1 MARGPKKTVE
11 ERIALK
17 QELISALLTRIES
30 EKKELEALYEEKR
43 VKDLGTVNDLI
54 VEAGL
59 SAEEAREAL
68 QQYLDLKMVNAS

>member
-68 QQYLDLKMVNAS
+68 QQYLDLRMVNAS

>member
-11 ERIALK
+11 ERIAAK

-59 SAEEAREAL
+59 NAEEAREAL
-68 QQYLDLKMVNAS
+68 QQYLNLRMANAS

>member
-11 ERIALK
+11 ERIAAK

-68 QQYLDLKMVNAS
+68 QQYLDMRMANAS

>member
-59 SAEEAREAL
+59 SAEEARVAL
-68 QQYLDLKMVNAS
+68 QQYLDLRMVNAS

>member
-68 QQYLDLKMVNAS
+68 QQYLDLRIANAS

>member
-43 VKDLGTVNDLI
+43 VKDLDTVNDLI

-68 QQYLDLKMVNAS
+68 QQYLNLRMVNAS

>member
-68 QQYLDLKMVNAS
+68 QQYLDLSMVNAS

>member
-1 MARGPKKTVE
+1 MLKTLLLRK
-11 ERIALK
+11 RIDNK
-17 QELISALLTRIES
+17 
-30 EKKELEALYEEKR
+30 KKELEALYEEKR

-68 QQYLDLKMVNAS
+68 QQYLDLRIANAS

>member
-11 ERIALK
+11 ERIAAK

-68 QQYLDLKMVNAS
+68 QQYLDLRMANAS

>member
-68 QQYLDLKMVNAS
+68 QQYLDLRMANAS

>member
-11 ERIALK
+11 ERIAAK

-43 VKDLGTVNDLI
+43 IKDLGTVNDMI
-54 VEAGL
+54 AQAGL
-59 SAEEAREAL
+59 SAEEAKEAL
-68 QQYLDLKMVNAS
+68 QQYLDMRLASVS

>member
-43 VKDLGTVNDLI
+43 VKDLDTVNDLI

-68 QQYLDLKMVNAS
+68 QQYLDLRMVNAS

>member
-11 ERIALK
+11 EKITAK

-43 VKDLGTVNDLI
+43 IKDLGTVNDLI
-54 VEAGL
+54 EEAGL
-59 SAEEAREAL
+59 SAEEAKEAL
-68 QQYLDLKMVNAS
+68 RQYLDLRIANAS

>member
-17 QELISALLTRIES
+17 QELLSALLTRIES

-59 SAEEAREAL
+59 SAEEAKEAL
-68 QQYLDLKMVNAS
+68 QQYLDMRMANAS

>member
-59 SAEEAREAL
+59 SADEAREAL
-68 QQYLDLKMVNAS
+68 QQYLNLRIANAS